1 MSQTNPIPTEE
12 RIIGILRTCYDPE
25 IPVNI
30 YDMGMIYGISVSPE
44 GEVGIR
50 MTLTSPNCPV
60 AGSLPGYVESRVKTL
75 PGAKDVKVELVW
87 EPPWS
92 PNMMSAAAKLELGMD
107 VESFDGGGPDRLYS
121 VSDRRKS

>member
-1 MSQTNPIPTEE
+1 MDQTNPIPTEE
-12 RIIGILRTCYDPE
+12 RVIGILRTCYDPE

-30 YDMGMIYGISVSPE
+30 YDMGMIYGIEVSPA

-60 AGSLPGYVESRVKTL
+60 AGSLPGYVESRLKTL
-75 PGAKDVKVELVW
+75 PDAKDVKVELVW
-87 EPPWS
+87 EPPWN

-107 VESFDGGGPDRLYS
+107 VESFDTGGPDRLYG
-121 VSDRRKS
+121 VSDRRK

>member
-1 MSQTNPIPTEE
+1 MDETNPIPTEE
-12 RIIGILRTCYDPE
+12 RIIGVLRTCYDPE

-30 YDMGMIYGISVSPE
+30 YDMGMIYGIKVSPS

-60 AGSLPGYVESRVKTL
+60 AGSLPGYVESRVKTM

-87 EPPWS
+87 EPPWNPS
-92 PNMMSAAAKLELGMD
+92 MMSAAARLELGMD
-107 VESFDGGGPDRLYS
+107 VDSFDSGGSDRLYN
-121 VSDRRKS
+121 VSGRRT